1 MSTETWL
8 QSKLRKSA
16 GRVGYE
22 MERFLIGVNEEIVAQ
37 LEDNGI
43 TRTELARR
51 LDVDKSYVTR
61 LLNGL
66 PNITLKT
73 LVSVASALGCR
84 MSVPRFTK
92 LVLASAEPEVEV
104 APILRFARP
113 ACSTS
118 WRTNLPPVSTFRPIG
133 DQQTVAVIN
142 DRPSL
147 EVQLDDPAA
156 AA

>member
-1 MSTETWL
+1 
-8 QSKLRKSA
+8 
-16 GRVGYE
+16 
-22 MERFLIGVNEEIVAQ
+22 MERLLIGVNEEIVAQ
-37 LEDNGI
+37 LESDGI

-51 LDVDKSYVTR
+51 LDVDKSHVTR
-61 LLNGL
+61 LLNGM
-66 PNITLKT
+66 PNVTLKT

-92 LVLASAEPEVEV
+92 LALPSAERELEV

-113 ACSTS
+113 ACPTS
-118 WRTNLPPVSTFRPIG
+118 RRTNFQPIDVFRPIG

-142 DRPSL
+142 DEPSL

>member
-22 MERFLIGVNEEIVAQ
+22 MERFLIGINEEIVAQ
-37 LEDNGI
+37 LEANGI

-61 LLNGL
+61 LLNGM
-66 PNITLKT
+66 PNVTLKT
-73 LVSVASALGCR
+73 LVSVASALDCR
-84 MSVPRFTK
+84 MSVPRFSK
-92 LVLASAEPEVEV
+92 LISASTEHDVQV
-104 APILRFARP
+104 APILQFARP
-113 ACSTS
+113 ACSS
-118 WRTNLPPVSTFRPIG
+118 SPRTNMPAIDTFRPIH
-133 DQQTVAVIN
+133 DQQSVDVMSEEL
-142 DRPSL
+142 RL
-147 EVQLDDPAA
+147 EVALDDPAA